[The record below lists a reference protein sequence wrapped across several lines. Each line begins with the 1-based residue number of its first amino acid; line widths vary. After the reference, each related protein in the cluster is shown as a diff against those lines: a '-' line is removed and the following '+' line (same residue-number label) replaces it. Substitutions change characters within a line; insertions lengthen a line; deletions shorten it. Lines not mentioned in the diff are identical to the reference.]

1 MRSLR
6 HQRGTRTVYLPM
18 KTFAIAALCVL
29 LAGCATPLPS
39 STASPSPTLTT
50 SAAPTATP
58 VPATPSPSPSV
69 GIAFTCSGLPAKG
82 AGSPPA
88 SPILD
93 CPAAEAAVLVALAS
107 LGYPVQSVTIRPY
120 GFTCGD
126 PFGSGKMACLYITR
140 GPVAYV
146 RFVGTNKVAA
156 LIIGTERGG
165 PVIAAT
171 VEAFEVPPP
180 GWSMP

>member
-1 MRSLR
+1 MRRADAVFDRERFADTYHSADSDGDAR
-6 HQRGTRTVYLPM
+6 AGHAKSVTERGDRFHVLGLTRE
-18 KTFAIAALCVL
+18 
-29 LAGCATPLPS
+29 
-39 STASPSPTLTT
+39 
-50 SAAPTATP
+50 
-58 VPATPSPSPSV
+58 
-69 GIAFTCSGLPAKG
+69 
-82 AGSPPA
+82 GSWQPGG

-93 CPAAEAAVLVALAS
+93 CPAAEAAVLVAVAG
-107 LGYPVQSVTIRPY
+107 LGYPAQSVTIRPY

-156 LIIGTERGG
+156 LT
-165 PVIAAT
+165 IALDASGQM
-171 VEAFEVPPP
+171 VASVVAFEVPPA

>member
-1 MRSLR
+1 
-6 HQRGTRTVYLPM
+6 M
-18 KTFAIAALCVL
+18 KALAALLCVL

-39 STASPSPTLTT
+39 ATASPSPTLTT

-69 GIAFTCSGLPAKG
+69 GIAFTCSGLPGKG

-93 CPAAEAAVLVALAS
+93 CPAAEAAVLVAVAG
-107 LGYPVQSVTIRPY
+107 LGYPAQSVTIRPY

-126 PFGSGKMACLYITR
+126 PFGSGKMACVYITR

-156 LIIGTERGG
+156 LIIGTQRGG
-165 PVIAAT
+165 LIAAT
-171 VEAFEVPPP
+171 VEAFKVPPA
-180 GWSMP
+180 GWSIP